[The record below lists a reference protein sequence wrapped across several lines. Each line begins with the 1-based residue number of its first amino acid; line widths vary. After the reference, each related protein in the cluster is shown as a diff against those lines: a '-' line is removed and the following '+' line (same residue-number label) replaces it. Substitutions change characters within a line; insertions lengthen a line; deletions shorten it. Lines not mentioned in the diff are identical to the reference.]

1 VQKCQKELF
10 KINKEKNVKNL
21 CLNKVTNY
29 LHYEVIDIKNNAR
42 NDILII
48 TLSISAFETL
58 HSLINNY
65 HLQNS
70 SKKIVNRK
78 IKIPLNNS
86 KQKDFSNNPKCEIKS
101 EKHKKTENVSENVL
115 LNWEVTR
122 QLLKHLQGT
131 I

>member
-1 VQKCQKELF
+1 MPLSSAR
-10 KINKEKNVKNL
+10 
-21 CLNKVTNY
+21 
-29 LHYEVIDIKNNAR
+29 YEVIDIKNNAR